1 MNWLPATGAIWDVA
15 NDPSK
20 LPGNLRD
27 GDVHLWRWRLEQA
40 VTSRDEVWLTPDEQ
54 VRAARYRFDLPRQNF
69 VAARVGLRRILSS
82 YLGIDAPCAFPFSL
96 GPHGKPAL
104 ALPEQQWLRFNI
116 AHTGDFALCILC
128 REREV
133 GIDVEHIAGS
143 QTSVDAMAYAVRRLC
158 SPAERRFLDQDLLD
172 AEHRFLTLWT
182 CKEAVGKAEGRGL
195 KPPIPAMDAV
205 LTTGPTAFPDAWV
218 QREAGGTW
226 RVVRIEPFP
235 GTVGALAVEGREERA
250 EATMPQLTWFDLSQ
264 DGV

>member
-54 VRAARYRFDLPRQNF
+54 VRAARYRFDRPRQSF
-69 VAARVGLRRILSS
+69 LAARVGLRRILSS

-96 GPHGKPAL
+96 GPHGKPTL

-133 GIDVEHIAGS
+133 GIDVERIEGS
-143 QTSVDAMAYAVRRLC
+143 RSLVGAMSYAVQHFCSPVERWFLDHHPVDAAHH
-158 SPAERRFLDQDLLD
+158 FL
-172 AEHRFLTLWT
+172 ALWT
-182 CKEAVGKAEGRGL
+182 CKEALGKGLGRGL

-205 LTTGPTAFPDAWV
+205 LGADSMALPEAWLH
-218 QREAGGTW
+218 READRTW
-226 RVVRIEPFP
+226 WVTRIEPFIA
-235 GTVGALAVEGREERA
+235 TVGALAVE
-250 EATMPQLTWFDLSQ
+250 MPRDKVESSGPRLTWFDLPQ
-264 DGV
+264 DAV